1 MIADN
6 RGTALGIADKDGGKD
21 KANIHD
27 NAVSGHAIGAAQARS
42 SCQLYSAPTKEAD
55 RFVISS
61 LEPLVQAL
69 SSALPL
75 NTGRTKCSRL
85 PLPGRAK

>member
-21 KANIHD
+21 KADIHD
-27 NAVSGHAIGAAQARS
+27 SAVSGHAIGAPRRS